1 MIRIRIAGAEEP
13 RLILHLAGNP
23 DLHVMAGFPPEIMPV
38 QFAVDL
44 KDIKIADETGEI
56 DTAIMPRLYRSA
68 APVLLRG
75 TYIRFNGKI
84 SQEGSMILDEIR
96 VIPKK

>member
-1 MIRIRIAGAEEP
+1 MVRQRAGITEPSIAVLSRMRGKVYGFGQIRSVKQHRTKQGEM
-13 RLILHLAGNP
+13 
-23 DLHVMAGFPPEIMPV
+23 MAFV
-38 QFAVDL
+38 
-44 KDIKIADETGEI
+44 KIADETGEI
-56 DTAIMPRLYRSA
+56 DTAVMPRLYRSA